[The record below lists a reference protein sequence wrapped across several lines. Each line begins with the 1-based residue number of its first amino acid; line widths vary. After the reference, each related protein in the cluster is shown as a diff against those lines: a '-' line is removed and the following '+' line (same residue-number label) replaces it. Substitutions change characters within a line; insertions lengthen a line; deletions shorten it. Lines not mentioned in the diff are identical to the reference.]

1 MSEAESYYQEKLL
14 KGVMTK
20 AFQLD
25 YDVLIFTSF
34 VKQSFLEAVAVG
46 EMQIYDAINYDK
58 LDGVIV
64 LADTLKMPGLFDKIC
79 RDIDEKCHVPVVFID
94 GSYKDYESIYTR
106 DEIPFMQLTE
116 HLIEVH
122 GCRKILFLSG
132 PLEAATTRERLA
144 GYKRALEKHG
154 IEYDEDFVCF
164 DGGFWYDKA
173 AEVANNIIY
182 GRRKKPDAI
191 VCCGDYMAIGV
202 VHEYQKNGLSVP
214 EDMIVAGYDAIDEA
228 IHCVP
233 AITSCSPPIF
243 ETGVNAVMTI
253 EARIRGIEPQ
263 GLIEDGGKVEI
274 GASCGCHEDYSY
286 TKRDFLSTQKKM
298 NYHDFLDSSMTDI
311 MACSKD
317 PDDLMARI
325 QYFLYLIL
333 DQKRYYLCLNE
344 DCLGEHEIVGEIS
357 DVPKKYTENMV
368 LHIRNVDGKSR
379 TLHEPFELKEIFPDL
394 DEERESPCAFFIT
407 PVHFIDRCYGYAI
420 LSYGDKI
427 KTIDITYRNWTNH
440 VSNAL
445 ESMRIQNSIANLA
458 VRDAM
463 TGVYSRIGVD
473 RNIQSVIDR
482 MSDPKNKVFVA
493 VCDLDCLKKIND
505 NFGHNSGDIAIK
517 ATADAVLA
525 ATKNHE
531 ICARIGG
538 DEFVV
543 IGCNDYNDSYPE
555 RFAARVND
563 RLKVYNR
570 FADNEFTV
578 SVSTGGICKHI
589 TDIHELEEMFEQA
602 DKAMYANKRAKH
614 KDRK

>member
-34 VKQSFLEAVAVG
+34 VKVSFLKAVAVG
-46 EMQIYDAINYDK
+46 EKQIYDAINYDK

-64 LADTLKMPGLFDKIC
+64 LSDTLQLPGLFDKIC
-79 RDIDEKCHVPVVFID
+79 RDIDEKCHVPVVFVD

-274 GASCGCHEDYSY
+274 GASCGCQEDYNY
-286 TKRDFLSTQKKM
+286 TKRDYITANDRI
-298 NYHDFLDSSMTDI
+298 NYHDFLNSNMIED
-311 MACSKD
+311 MACAKNAE
-317 PDDLMARI
+317 DLMAKI

-333 DQKRYYLCLNE
+333 GWKKFYLCLNE
-344 DCLGEHEIVGEIS
+344 NSLGENEVVG
-357 DVPKKYTENMV
+357 DVTPPAESYTDKMI
-368 LHIRNVDGKSR
+368 LYIRSHGKNSR
-379 TLHEPFELKEIFPDL
+379 TLHDEFDRSEIFPDL
-394 DEERESPCAFFIT
+394 DDERESPCAFFIT
-407 PVHFIDRCYGYAI
+407 PVHFIRRCLGYAV
-420 LSYGDKI
+420 LSFGSEI
-427 KTIDITYRNWTNH
+427 KVIDITYRNWTKHIN
-440 VSNAL
+440 NAL

-458 VRDAM
+458 VRDAL
-463 TGVYSRIGVD
+463 TGVYSRIGIE
-473 RNIQSVIDR
+473 RNIQPLIDR
-482 MSDPKNKVFVA
+482 MADPKNKFFIA

-570 FADNEFTV
+570 FVDNEFTV

>member
-1 MSEAESYYQEKLL
+1 MSEAESYYQERLL
-14 KGVMTK
+14 RGVMTK

-34 VKQSFLEAVAVG
+34 VKESFLKAVSVG
-46 EMQIYDAINYDK
+46 EMQIYDVINYDK

-132 PLEAATTRERLA
+132 PLETATTRERLA
-144 GYKRALEKHG
+144 GYKRALE
-154 IEYDEDFVCF
+154 
-164 DGGFWYDKA
+164 
-173 AEVANNIIY
+173 
-182 GRRKKPDAI
+182 KPDAI

-202 VHEYQKNGLSVP
+202 VYEYQKNGLSVP

-253 EARIRGIEPQ
+253 EARIKGVEPQ

-286 TKRDFLSTQKKM
+286 TKRDLLSSQNKM
-298 NYHDFLDSSMTDI
+298 NYHDFLDSNMTDI

-325 QYFLYLIL
+325 QYFLYLIIGHE
-333 DQKRYYLCLNE
+333 RYYLCLNE

-357 DVPKKYTENMV
+357 TVPKEYTENMV
-368 LHIRNVDGKSR
+368 LYIRNVDGKSR
-379 TLHEPFELKEIFPDL
+379 TLHDPFELKEIFPDL

-407 PVHFIDRCYGYAI
+407 PVHFIDRCYGYAV
-420 LSYGDKI
+420 LSYGDEI
-427 KTIDITYRNWTNH
+427 KSIDITYRNWTNH

-445 ESMRIQNSIANLA
+445 ESMRIRNSIANLA

-463 TGVYSRIGVD
+463 TGVYSRIGIEK
-473 RNIQSVIDR
+473 NIQFVVDR
-482 MSDPKNKVFVA
+482 MSNPKNKAFIA

-505 NFGHNSGDIAIK
+505 NFGHNCGDIAIK
-517 ATADAVLA
+517 AIADAVLA
-525 ATKNHE
+525 STKNHE

-543 IGCNDYNDSYPE
+543 IGCNDYNDNYPE
-555 RFAARVND
+555 RFSARVND
-563 RLKVYNR
+563 RLRVYNK
-570 FADNEFTV
+570 FAGNEFEV
-578 SVSTGGICKHI
+578 SVSIGGICKHI
-589 TDIHELEEMFEQA
+589 TDIHELEDMFTQA
-602 DKAMYANKRAKH
+602 DKIMYASKLERH
-614 KDRK
+614 KNRK

>member
-1 MSEAESYYQEKLL
+1 
-14 KGVMTK
+14 
-20 AFQLD
+20 
-25 YDVLIFTSF
+25 
-34 VKQSFLEAVAVG
+34 
-46 EMQIYDAINYDK
+46 
-58 LDGVIV
+58 
-64 LADTLKMPGLFDKIC
+64 
-79 RDIDEKCHVPVVFID
+79 
-94 GSYKDYESIYTR
+94 
-106 DEIPFMQLTE
+106 MQLTE

-132 PLEAATTRERLA
+132 PLETATTRERLA

-154 IEYDEDFVCF
+154 IEYDPDFVCF

-253 EARIRGIEPQ
+253 EARIKGVEPQ

-286 TKRDFLSTQKKM
+286 TKRDLLSSQNKM
-298 NYHDFLDSSMTDI
+298 NYHDFLDSNMTDI

-325 QYFLYLIL
+325 QYFLYLIIGHE
-333 DQKRYYLCLNE
+333 RYYLCLNE
-344 DCLGEHEIVGEIS
+344 DCLGEHEIVGEVS
-357 DVPKKYTENMV
+357 TVPKEYTENMV
-368 LHIRNVDGKSR
+368 LYIRNVDGKSR
-379 TLHEPFELKEIFPDL
+379 TLHDPFELKEIFPDL

-407 PVHFIDRCYGYAI
+407 PVHFIDRCYGYAV
-420 LSYGDKI
+420 LSYGDEI
-427 KTIDITYRNWTNH
+427 KSIDITYRNWTNH

-445 ESMRIQNSIANLA
+445 ESMRIRNSIANLA

-463 TGVYSRIGVD
+463 TGVYSRIGIEK
-473 RNIQSVIDR
+473 NIQFVVDR
-482 MSDPKNKVFVA
+482 MSNPKNKAFIA

-517 ATADAVLA
+517 AIADAVLA
-525 ATKNHE
+525 STKNHE
-531 ICARIGG
+531 ICARVGG

-543 IGCNDYNDSYPE
+543 IGCNDYNDNYPE
-555 RFAARVND
+555 RFSARVND
-563 RLKVYNR
+563 RLRVYNK
-570 FADNEFTV
+570 FAGNEFEV
-578 SVSTGGICKHI
+578 SVSIGGICKHI
-589 TDIHELEEMFEQA
+589 TDIHELEDMFTQA
-602 DKAMYANKRAKH
+602 DKIMYASKLERH
-614 KDRK
+614 KNRK

>member
-79 RDIDEKCHVPVVFID
+79 RDIDEKCHVPVVFVD

-116 HLIEVH
+116 HLIKVH

-132 PLEAATTRERLA
+132 PLEVATTRERLA

-274 GASCGCHEDYSY
+274 GASCGCQEDYNY
-286 TKRDFLSTQKKM
+286 TKRDYITANDRI
-298 NYHDFLDSSMTDI
+298 NYHDFLNSNMIED
-311 MACSKD
+311 MACAKNAE
-317 PDDLMARI
+317 DLMAKI

-333 DQKRYYLCLNE
+333 GWKKFYLCLNE
-344 DCLGEHEIVGEIS
+344 NSLGENEVVG
-357 DVPKKYTENMV
+357 DVTPPAESYTDKMI
-368 LHIRNVDGKSR
+368 LYIRSHGKNSR
-379 TLHEPFELKEIFPDL
+379 TLHDEFDRSEIFPDL
-394 DEERESPCAFFIT
+394 DDERESPCAFFIT
-407 PVHFIDRCYGYAI
+407 PVHFIRRCLGYAV
-420 LSYGDKI
+420 LSFGSEI
-427 KTIDITYRNWTNH
+427 KVIDITYRNWTKHIN
-440 VSNAL
+440 NAL

-458 VRDAM
+458 VRDAL
-463 TGVYSRIGVD
+463 TGVYSRIGIE
-473 RNIQSVIDR
+473 RNIQPLIDR
-482 MSDPKNKVFVA
+482 MADPKNKFFIA

-570 FADNEFTV
+570 FVDNEFTV